1 MWCHAEDMC
10 IGCGGTKKTLRYLVA
25 HWAWVV
31 SLSNVRSSEE
41 VSSMEMVELTVM
53 KKGWRVGVEFRFALV
68 FKEIMKYVS
77 LYFHWAVEY
86 LNLKC
91 T

>member
-1 MWCHAEDMC
+1 MEEQRRQ
-10 IGCGGTKKTLRYLVA
+10 KTLRHVVA
-25 HWAWVV
+25 DWAWVV
-31 SLSNVRSSEE
+31 SLSNIRSSEGA
-41 VSSMEMVELTVM
+41 SSVETVELTMM
-53 KKGWRVGVEFRFALV
+53 KKGWRGGVEFRFALV
-68 FKEIMKYVS
+68 FKEILKYVS